1 MVKNAKEVFAESL
14 KRMLE
19 SKRLDHIMVKDLVE
33 DCGLSRQAFY
43 YHFNDSYDLVEWIFL
58 EEAKKVLADN
68 RDIDTWQQGLY
79 NVLEWIRDNKSF
91 VVNTYRSMSHEYL
104 EAFMYKVLYS
114 LIYPV
119 IEKQGV
125 GKNIEDKNIVFIS
138 HFYSLAVTALG
149 LDWVRTG
156 MREDPKEIVEQVV
169 MLARGD
175 LVRALQIPPHESTLI
190 VKTEKAIHR
199 G

>member
-19 SKRLDHIMVKDLVE
+19 SKRLDHITVKDLVE
-33 DCGLSRQAFY
+33 ECGLSRQAFY

-58 EEAKKVLADN
+58 EEAKSVLADN
-68 RDIDTWQQGLY
+68 RDIDTWQQGFY

-104 EAFMYKVLYS
+104 ETFLYKILYS

-119 IEKQGV
+119 IEKQGE
-125 GKNIEDKNIVFIS
+125 GKNIEGKNIVFTA

-156 MREDPKEIVEQVV
+156 MKEDPKEIVEQVT
-169 MLARGD
+169 MLARGE
-175 LVRALQIPPHESTLI
+175 LVRALQIPPHENTLI
-190 VKTEKAIHR
+190 VKTEKTIHR
-199 G
+199 D